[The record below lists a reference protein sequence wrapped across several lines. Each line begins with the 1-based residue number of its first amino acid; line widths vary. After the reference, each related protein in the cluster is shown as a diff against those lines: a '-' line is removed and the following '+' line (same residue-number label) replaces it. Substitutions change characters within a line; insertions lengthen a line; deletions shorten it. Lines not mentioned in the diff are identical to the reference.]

1 MGMTLYEIQ
10 KKGWEVLVRE
20 LGASGA
26 IKFMLLY
33 EMGEGDYTKEKREI
47 FKDMTGREIFEEMKR
62 VER

>member
-1 MGMTLYEIQ
+1 MRY
-10 KKGWEVLVRE
+10 KKKVGRFLVRE

-33 EMGEGDYTKEKREI
+33 EKGEGDYTKEKREI

-62 VER
+62 VEKIV